1 MLLALPL
8 CHTAQRAQQQY
19 RQHKARVLTLGL
31 AGPRTGRLARCHSH
45 SQSSSDKTMHS
56 HTLAQTHPHLEW
68 PPQDQQHKLSPQQQ
82 QQPSRSESLKE
93 TYLQE
98 RGGAKSEMC
107 TLRALV
113 KSLRRSMFHVYRS
126 MMVNPV
132 PFTST
137 RNSVTLIHQ
146 RKRAQQ

>member
-1 MLLALPL
+1 MLLALPQYN
-8 CHTAQRAQQQY
+8 TAQRAQQQY

-82 QQPSRSESLKE
+82 QPSRSESLKE
-93 TYLQE
+93 TYLQSGV
-98 RGGAKSEMC
+98 RGKETCQTELKIDVPCMQVDDGKSC
-107 TLRALV
+107 ALHLD
-113 KSLRRSMFHVYRS
+113 SQLTHLDPLT
-126 MMVNPV
+126 NQ
-132 PFTST
+132 
-137 RNSVTLIHQ
+137 H
-146 RKRAQQ
+146 KRAQQ